1 MSLPAQV
8 QSMLEDKF
16 EEFKEQGLSDTE
28 ATKAVKEW
36 MERENE

>member
-1 MSLPAQV
+1 MSLPAQI

-16 EEFKEQGLSDTE
+16 EEFKEQGLSDAE

-36 MERENE
+36 MEKSDA